1 MRIMSSFEHL
11 LFIIQERCVVDT
23 KVLVYFFLGSSQIR
37 IVFYNYGWIRMLA
50 TSGVLESARS

>member
-1 MRIMSSFEHL
+1 MSSFEHL